1 MKGMESSLNP
11 EGFAIN
17 MNAADE
23 VLEEA
28 AEVDDSSEEFGM
40 IREILGRLHSVE
52 AALHDAGELGPLV
65 NLKYQEVKAE
75 IHRLQGILAR
85 VH

>member
-1 MKGMESSLNP
+1 MKEGVSSLNP
-11 EGFAIN
+11 EGSPVN
-17 MNAADE
+17 MDALDG

-28 AEVDDSSEEFGM
+28 AEIDDSSKEFGM
-40 IREILGRLHSVE
+40 IREILERLQSVE
-52 AALHDAGELGPLV
+52 VALRDAGELGPLV
-65 NLKYQEVKAE
+65 DEKYQLIKSE